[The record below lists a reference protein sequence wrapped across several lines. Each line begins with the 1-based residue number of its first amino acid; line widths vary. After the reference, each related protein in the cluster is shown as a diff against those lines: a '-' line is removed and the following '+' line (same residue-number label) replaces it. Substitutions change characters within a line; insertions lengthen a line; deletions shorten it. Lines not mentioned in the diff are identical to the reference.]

1 MGKTLQI
8 AMGSIAVGLAVLGLK
23 LLAWWLTGSVA
34 LLSDALESTVNLA
47 TAIAALIAIRV
58 AARPADAGH
67 PYGHHKAEFFSAVLE
82 GVMIIVAALLIMR
95 EAWIGFLNPPVLD
108 LPGTGIAI
116 NAAAAV
122 INAIWA
128 RILISRGTQLGSPA
142 LTADGKHLWT
152 DVVTSAAVLIGV
164 ILAVVTGWALLDPL
178 LAGLVGLN
186 ILWTG
191 WKLTAAS
198 LSGLMDEAVPDETL
212 DDIREIISDRA
223 SGAIE
228 AHDLRTRHAGQVT
241 FIDFHLVVDGQTT
254 VEEAH
259 LICDRVEQSLH
270 ARLPKAQITIHV
282 EPEHMAKH
290 SGVVVLTP

>member
-8 AMGSIAVGLAVLGLK
+8 AMGSIAVGLVVLCMK
-23 LLAWWLTGSVA
+23 LLAWWMTGSVA
-34 LLSDALESTVNLA
+34 LLSDALESTVNVA

-58 AARPADAGH
+58 AARPADSSH

-95 EAWIGFLNPPVLD
+95 EAWLGFLDPPVLEA
-108 LPGTGIAI
+108 PVTGIAI
-116 NAAAAV
+116 NAAAALL
-122 INAIWA
+122 NAYWA
-128 RILISRGTQLGSPA
+128 RILINRGTQLSSPA
-142 LTADGKHLWT
+142 LIADGKHLRT
-152 DVVTSAAVLIGV
+152 DVVTSAAVLTGV
-164 ILAVVTGWALLDPL
+164 VLAVATGWTVLDPL

-198 LSGLMDEAVPDETL
+198 LSGLMDEAVPDDTL
-212 DDIREIISDRA
+212 EDIRRIISDRA

-241 FIDFHLVVDGQTT
+241 FIDFHLVVDGRIT
-254 VEEAH
+254 VDEAH
-259 LICDRVEQSLH
+259 GICDKIEQSLN
-270 ARLPKAQITIHV
+270 ARLPEAQITIHV
-282 EPEHMAKH
+282 EPDHKAKH
-290 SGVVVLTP
+290 SGVLILSR

>member
-8 AMGSIAVGLAVLGLK
+8 AMGSIAVGVVVLCMK
-23 LLAWWLTGSVA
+23 LVAWWLTGSVA
-34 LLSDALESTVNLA
+34 LLSDALESTVNVA

-95 EAWIGFLNPPVLD
+95 EAWLGFLEPPVLD
-108 LPGTGIAI
+108 APVMGIAI
-116 NAAAAV
+116 NAAAALL
-122 INAIWA
+122 NAYWA
-128 RILISRGTQLGSPA
+128 HILVNRGTQLGSPA
-142 LTADGKHLWT
+142 LIADGKHLWT
-152 DVVTSAAVLIGV
+152 DVVTSAAVLSGV
-164 ILAVVTGWALLDPL
+164 ILAVATGWTLLDPL

-198 LSGLMDEAVPDETL
+198 LSGLMDEAVPDDTL
-212 DDIREIISDRA
+212 EDIRRIISDRA

-254 VEEAH
+254 VDEAH
-259 LICDRVEQSLH
+259 RICDKIEQSLN

-282 EPEHMAKH
+282 EPEHKAKH
-290 SGVVVLTP
+290 SGVLVLSP